1 MKEYIAPETLVE
13 KFNVDEEI
21 LASWSQE
28 LGGGG
33 AGGGAGAGGG
43 DAKVSL
49 PTYSAWDDE
58 EE

>member
-1 MKEYIAPETLVE
+1 MKKYIAPETLVE

-21 LASWSQE
+21 LASWSQP
-28 LGGGG
+28 LDGGNGDG
-33 AGGGAGAGGG
+33 SGAGGG

-49 PTYSAWDDE
+49 PTYSAGDDE

>member
-1 MKEYIAPETLVE
+1 MKKYIAPETLLE
-13 KFNVDEEI
+13 KINVDEEI
-21 LASWSQE
+21 LASWSQP
-28 LGGGG
+28 LGGDGG
-33 AGGGAGAGGG
+33 DGSGAGGG

>member
-1 MKEYIAPETLVE
+1 MKKYIAPETLVE

-21 LASWSQE
+21 LASWSQP
-28 LGGGG
+28 LDGGNGDG
-33 AGGGAGAGGG
+33 SGAGGG
-43 DAKVSL
+43 DAKDSL

>member
-1 MKEYIAPETLVE
+1 MKKYIAPETLVE

-21 LASWSQE
+21 LASWSQP
-28 LGGGG
+28 LDGGNGDG
-33 AGGGAGAGGG
+33 SGAGGG